1 MEYCY
6 GHEIGPER
14 GMRTRGIPSRRWST
28 WALFARTRWRSLECS
43 SHRNLL
49 QVGSWQCTVAGA
61 GSSISSSR
69 QTWQMRTPDI
79 IASFCANFHKKKKQ
93 PIKKKRT
100 FALTR
105 LESNSFW
112 KEQRAIRK
120 SRKHFPTAFHWGTP
134 RVFWSILTY
143 FAGKNPSFWVHFIRA
158 AGARFR
164 LCNNW

>member
-69 QTWQMRTPDI
+69 QTWQMRTADI
-79 IASFCANFHKKKKQ
+79 LEWLAREASRELGGKSSWLLSQILDSLRYKSCAFF
-93 PIKKKRT
+93 
-100 FALTR
+100 FAILSECSSSAEIWLATNVSG
-105 LESNSFW
+105 EM
-112 KEQRAIRK
+112 
-120 SRKHFPTAFHWGTP
+120 WGFEYYYRP
-134 RVFWSILTY
+134 HSPCVSGSV
-143 FAGKNPSFWVHFIRA
+143 ASD
-158 AGARFR
+158 AR
-164 LCNNW
+164 WW